1 MKAEVPVLGGAGDR
15 AGKGP
20 EKEGEGGGSQGEKDS
35 CCERDAPSPRS

>member
-20 EKEGEGGGSQGEKDS
+20 EKEGEGEGSQGEKGS
-35 CCERDAPSPRS
+35 CCERDVPCSRS